1 MSKNLIEIKKLK
13 KEFKNN
19 NSVVKVLN
27 NVNINIESGKLVAL
41 VGPSGSGKSTFLHLL
56 ALLDEPTQGKIFLFG
71 NSIANISEDK
81 KNRIIKDYIS
91 IIFQNNNLLSD
102 FTALENVA
110 IPLIIR
116 NQNYKNSIEKAKKVL
131 AKVNLSH
138 RLNHFPSD
146 LSGGEQQRVAIARSL
161 VADTKIILNFPAH
174 GSGFSQLKSRVI
186 EAMACGS
193 LVLELENKSTSS
205 LFEPGEDYVECS
217 SIDDM
222 VTKSAFYLNNLEEAE
237 RIALNGNKKYL
248 EKYTGNHY
256 WQSVFN
262 NL

>member
-56 ALLDEPTQGKIFLFG
+56 ALLDEPTKGEIFLFG
-71 NSIANISEDK
+71 NSTANISEDK

-138 RLNHFPSD
+138 RLNYFPSD

-161 VADTKIILNFPAH
+161 AADTKIILADEPTGNLDYKT
-174 GSGFSQLKSRVI
+174 SNEVFSYFLKLKEKNKTILIATHNR
-186 EAMACGS
+186 ELAKKADYTLS
-193 LVLELENKSTSS
+193 LV
-205 LFEPGEDYVECS
+205 
-217 SIDDM
+217 
-222 VTKSAFYLNNLEEAE
+222 
-237 RIALNGNKKYL
+237 NGNIKRKG
-248 EKYTGNHY
+248 K
-256 WQSVFN
+256 
-262 NL
+262 

>member
-19 NSVVKVLN
+19 NLVVKVLN

-56 ALLDEPTQGKIFLFG
+56 ALLDEPTKGKLFLFG
-71 NSIANISEDK
+71 NSTANISEDK
-81 KNRIIKDYIS
+81 KNKIIKNYIS

-110 IPLIIR
+110 MPLIIK

-138 RLNHFPSD
+138 RLNYFPSD

-161 VADTKIILNFPAH
+161 AADTKIILADEPTGNLDYKT
-174 GSGFSQLKSRVI
+174 SNEVFSYFLKLKEKNKTILIATHNR
-186 EAMACGS
+186 ELAKKADYTLS
-193 LVLELENKSTSS
+193 L
-205 LFEPGEDYVECS
+205 
-217 SIDDM
+217 
-222 VTKSAFYLNNLEEAE
+222 A
-237 RIALNGNKKYL
+237 NGNIKRKS
-248 EKYTGNHY
+248 K
-256 WQSVFN
+256 
-262 NL
+262 

>member
-1 MSKNLIEIKKLK
+1 MNKNLIEIKKLK
-13 KEFKNN
+13 KEFKNK
-19 NSVVKVLN
+19 NSVAKVLN

-71 NSIANISEDK
+71 NSITNISEDK
-81 KNRIIKDYIS
+81 KNKIIKDYIS

-138 RLNHFPSD
+138 RLNYFPSD

-161 VADTKIILNFPAH
+161 AADTKIILADEPTGNLDYKT
-174 GSGFSQLKSRVI
+174 SNEVFSYFLKLKEKNKTILIATHNR
-186 EAMACGS
+186 ELAKKADYTLS
-193 LVLELENKSTSS
+193 LV
-205 LFEPGEDYVECS
+205 
-217 SIDDM
+217 
-222 VTKSAFYLNNLEEAE
+222 
-237 RIALNGNKKYL
+237 NGNIKRKS
-248 EKYTGNHY
+248 K
-256 WQSVFN
+256 
-262 NL
+262 

>member
-19 NSVVKVLN
+19 NSVVKVLD

-41 VGPSGSGKSTFLHLL
+41 IGPSGSGKSTFLHLL
-56 ALLDEPTQGKIFLFG
+56 ALLDEPTKGKIFLFG
-71 NSIANISEDK
+71 NSTANISEDK

-138 RLNHFPSD
+138 RLNYFPSD

-161 VADTKIILNFPAH
+161 AADTKIILADEPTGNLDYKT
-174 GSGFSQLKSRVI
+174 SNEVFSYFLKLKEKNKTILIATHNR
-186 EAMACGS
+186 ELAKKADYTLS
-193 LVLELENKSTSS
+193 L
-205 LFEPGEDYVECS
+205 
-217 SIDDM
+217 
-222 VTKSAFYLNNLEEAE
+222 A
-237 RIALNGNKKYL
+237 NGNIKRKS
-248 EKYTGNHY
+248 K
-256 WQSVFN
+256 
-262 NL
+262 

>member
-71 NSIANISEDK
+71 NSMANISEDK
-81 KNRIIKDYIS
+81 KNKIIKDYIS

-138 RLNHFPSD
+138 RLNYFPSD

-161 VADTKIILNFPAH
+161 AADTKIILADEPTGNLDYKT
-174 GSGFSQLKSRVI
+174 SNEVFSYFLKLKEKNKTILIATHNR
-186 EAMACGS
+186 ELAKKADYTLS
-193 LVLELENKSTSS
+193 LV
-205 LFEPGEDYVECS
+205 
-217 SIDDM
+217 
-222 VTKSAFYLNNLEEAE
+222 
-237 RIALNGNKKYL
+237 NGNIKRKS
-248 EKYTGNHY
+248 K
-256 WQSVFN
+256 
-262 NL
+262 